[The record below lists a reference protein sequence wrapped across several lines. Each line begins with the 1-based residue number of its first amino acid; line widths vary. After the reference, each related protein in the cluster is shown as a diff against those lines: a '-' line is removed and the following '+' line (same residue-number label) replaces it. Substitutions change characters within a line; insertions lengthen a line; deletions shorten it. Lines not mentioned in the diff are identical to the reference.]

1 MAFRQDSSQFLLT
14 SVLTDWRLIIG
25 FVCGLAVSGL
35 VFAIVSWWRRGKA
48 QRSGKRGEKMVAKE
62 LARLKK
68 KDFIVLNDLLLP
80 TVKDKTS
87 QIDHVVVSTRGIF
100 VIETKNHAGRISG
113 SEQSQYWQQHLSSQ
127 SRGFYNPVLQNRSH
141 LRAVRRQLPKLD
153 QELFSSMVVF
163 SEAWRLDIKADD
175 IIIERS
181 LLPDKHIARTLI
193 PEERVRKHWWCPWRK
208 EVVLDEHKMVTRIDG
223 MVEELQR
230 RPRIIDRDT
239 MKQLAEKLIDANITD
254 RSARKEHTEYAKR
267 TSKDVSGDI
276 RKGRCPRCGGE
287 LIVRKSD
294 KGEFVGCSRYP
305 ACRFTCSIDR
315 LHY

>member
-1 MAFRQDSSQFLLT
+1 MS
-14 SVLTDWRLIIG
+14 DWKLIIG
-25 FVCGLAVSGL
+25 FICGLAVAGL
-35 VFAIVSWWRRGKA
+35 LVAIAAWWRRGKA
-48 QRSGKRGEKMVAKE
+48 RRSGKRGEKMVAKE

-68 KDFIVLNDLLLP
+68 KDFIVLNDVLLP
-80 TVKDKTS
+80 TVNGKTS

-113 SEQSQYWQQHLSSQ
+113 AEQAQYWQQHLSSQ

-153 QELFSSMVVF
+153 SELFSSIVVF
-163 SEAWRLDIKADD
+163 SEAWRLDIKAED

-181 LLPDKHIARTLI
+181 LLPDKHIQRTLI
-193 PEERVRKHWWCPWRK
+193 PEERVRKRWWCPWRK
-208 EVVLDEHKMVTRIDG
+208 EVVLDEHKMVTRLDG

-230 RPRIIDRDT
+230 RRRIIDRED
-239 MKQLAEKLIDANITD
+239 MKQLAEKLLSANITD

-294 KGEFVGCSRYP
+294 KGEFVGCANYP
-305 ACRFTCSIDR
+305 KCRFSCSIDR
-315 LHY
+315 LH